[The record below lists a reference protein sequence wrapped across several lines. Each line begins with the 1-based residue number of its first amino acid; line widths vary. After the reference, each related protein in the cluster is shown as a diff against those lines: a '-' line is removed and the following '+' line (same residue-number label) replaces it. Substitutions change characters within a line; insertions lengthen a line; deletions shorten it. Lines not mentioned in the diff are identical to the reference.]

1 MKVLAVRCWP
11 PSRPSM
17 EGPMPTSR
25 LDSRRVDAVIDDAV
39 AAGRIVG
46 TVVLVARDGVPVYE
60 RAAGYADRES
70 GRSTTIDTVFRL
82 ASFTKPLTAATAL
95 ALVERGL
102 LSLDD
107 SVARFL
113 PTFLPRLTDGTAP
126 DIQVRHLL
134 THTAGFGY
142 PTLLPEDPY
151 RAAQVST
158 GLDQPGLTLKENL
171 ERIASV
177 PLYFAP
183 GSGWRYG
190 VATDVL
196 GAVIE
201 AITGESL
208 ANAIAAYVTDP
219 LGMRDTGFTV
229 REPERLATPYADG
242 TPRAVRMTEPFPV
255 RDLIFSPARAFDE
268 TSFQS
273 GGGGMVG
280 TAGDF
285 MTFLEAVRCGGSPIL
300 QRSTVDMASSNQV
313 GSLRERDD
321 PGWGFGFLS
330 GVLIDPKR
338 AQWPSQVGT
347 LRWGGVWGNS
357 WFIDPVAG
365 FTVVS
370 LSNTALEGQGA
381 FRQQIADAIYGR

>member
-1 MKVLAVRCWP
+1 
-11 PSRPSM
+11 
-17 EGPMPTSR
+17 MPT
-25 LDSRRVDAVIDDAV
+25 LNIDPRRVDAVIDDAV

-46 TVVLVARDGVPVYE
+46 TVVLVTRKGVPVYE

-70 GRSTTIDTVFRL
+70 GRPTSIDTVFRL

-95 ALVERGL
+95 ALMERGL
-102 LSLDD
+102 LSVDD
-107 SVARFL
+107 PIARFL
-113 PTFLPRLTDGTAP
+113 PTFVPRLPDGTAP

-142 PTLLPEDPY
+142 PTLLPGDPY

-158 GLDQPGLTLKENL
+158 GLDQPGLTLNENL

-177 PLYFAP
+177 PLYFKP
-183 GSGWRYG
+183 GSDWRYG

-201 AITGESL
+201 AIVGASL
-208 ANAIAAYVTDP
+208 ASAIAEYVTDP
-219 LGMRDTGFTV
+219 LGMRDTRFTV
-229 REPERLATPYADG
+229 DEPERLATPYADG
-242 TPRAVRMTEPFPV
+242 IPRAVRMTEPFPV
-255 RDLIFSPARAFDE
+255 QDLVFSPARAFDE

-280 TAGDF
+280 TARDF
-285 MTFLEAVRCGGSPIL
+285 MTLLEAVRRGGPPIL
-300 QRSTVDMASSNQV
+300 QPSTVAMASSNQV
-313 GSLRERDD
+313 GTLRERDD

-330 GVLIDPKR
+330 GVLIDPDR
-338 AQWPSQVGT
+338 AQWPSHPGT
-347 LRWGGVWGNS
+347 LRWAGVWGNS
-357 WFIDPVAG
+357 WFIDPVADV
-365 FTVVS
+365 TVVT

>member
-1 MKVLAVRCWP
+1 ML
-11 PSRPSM
+11 
-17 EGPMPTSR
+17 TSNT
-25 LDSRRVDAVIDDAV
+25 DSRRVDAVIDDAV

-70 GRSTTIDTVFRL
+70 GRPTSIDTVFRL
-82 ASFTKPLTAATAL
+82 ASLTKPLAAATAL
-95 ALVERGL
+95 ALVDRGL

-107 SVARFL
+107 SVSTFL
-113 PTFLPRLTDGTAP
+113 PTFRPRLADGTAP

-142 PTLLPEDPY
+142 PTLLPGDHY
-151 RAAQVST
+151 GAAQVST
-158 GLDQPGLTLKENL
+158 GLDQPGLTLEENL
-171 ERIASV
+171 DRIASV
-177 PLYFAP
+177 PLSFEP

-196 GAVIE
+196 GAVIG
-201 AITGESL
+201 AVMGASL
-208 ANAIAAYVTDP
+208 ADAIAEHITDP
-219 LGMRDTGFTV
+219 LGMRDSGFTV
-229 REPERLATPYADG
+229 RAPERLATPYADG
-242 TPRAVRMTEPFPV
+242 SPRAVRMTEPHLV
-255 RDLIFSPARAFDE
+255 RDLTFSPARAFDE

-273 GGGGMVG
+273 GGAGMVG

-285 MTFLEAVRCGGSPIL
+285 MTFLEAIRRGGSPIL
-300 QRSTVDMASSNQV
+300 QRTTVDAASSNQV
-313 GSLRERDD
+313 GAHREQDD

-330 GVLIDPKR
+330 GILVDPER
-338 AQWPSQVGT
+338 AQWPSNVGT

-365 FTVVS
+365 VTVVS

-381 FRQQIADAIYGR
+381 FRQQVADAIYGR

>member
-1 MKVLAVRCWP
+1 
-11 PSRPSM
+11 
-17 EGPMPTSR
+17 MPTSR
-25 LDSRRVDAVIDDAV
+25 IDTRRVDAVIDDAV

-46 TVVLVARDGVPVYE
+46 TVVLVTKNGVPAYE

-70 GRSTTIDTVFRL
+70 GKPTLIDTVFRF
-82 ASFTKPLTAATAL
+82 ASLTKPLTAATAL
-95 ALVERGL
+95 ALMERGL

-107 SVARFL
+107 SVTRFL
-113 PTFLPRLTDGTAP
+113 PTFVPRLADGTAP

-142 PTLLPEDPY
+142 PTLLPGDPY
-151 RAAQVST
+151 RGAHVST

-171 ERIASV
+171 DRIASV
-177 PLYFAP
+177 PLYFPP

-201 AITGESL
+201 AVVGGSL
-208 ANAIAAYVTDP
+208 ANAIAEYVTDP
-219 LGMRDTGFTV
+219 LGMRDTRFTV
-229 REPERLATPYADG
+229 DAPERLATPYADG

-255 RDLIFSPARAFDE
+255 RDLNFSPARAFDE

-285 MTFLEAVRCGGSPIL
+285 MTFLEAVRGGGAPIL
-300 QRSTVDMASSNQV
+300 QRSTVDMAASNQV
-313 GSLRERDD
+313 GACREQDD

-330 GVLIDPKR
+330 SVLVDAER
-338 AQWPSQVGT
+338 AQWPSHVGT

-357 WFIDPVAG
+357 WFIDLEDGVS
-365 FTVVS
+365 VVS

-381 FRQQIADAIYGR
+381 FRQQVADAIYGR

>member
-1 MKVLAVRCWP
+1 MKVLAVRGWP

-95 ALVERGL
+95 ALMERGL

-113 PTFLPRLTDGTAP
+113 PTFMPRLADGTAP

-255 RDLIFSPARAFDE
+255 RDLTFSPARAFDE

-280 TAGDF
+280 TARDF

-313 GSLRERDD
+313 GTLREGDD

-330 GVLIDPKR
+330 GVLIDPQR